1 MFPNMKV
8 LCHPEEG
15 DAKVVATL
23 DPITIDCSVCLI
35 FEAMSLIDGVTVVV
49 VAGVS
54 VCSVEGTSDLV
65 EGSLDIL
72 NLFLRVQGV
81 GEVFVEKFIAGL
93 TVPW

>member
-15 DAKVVATL
+15 DAKVEATL
-23 DPITIDCSVCLI
+23 DPITIDCSVCLV
-35 FEAMSLIDGVTVVV
+35 FEAMSLTDGVTVVV

-72 NLFLRVQGV
+72 NLFLRVQG
-81 GEVFVEKFIAGL
+81 AGGG
-93 TVPW
+93 VC